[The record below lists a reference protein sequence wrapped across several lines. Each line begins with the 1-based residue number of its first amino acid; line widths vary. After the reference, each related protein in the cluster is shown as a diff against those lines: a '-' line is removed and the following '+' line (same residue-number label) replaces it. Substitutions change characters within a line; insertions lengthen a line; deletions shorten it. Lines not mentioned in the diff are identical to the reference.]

1 MYSINKDFAVAI
13 YQNIWSKAKQN
24 NNKKMIDE
32 KDIPKNLREEE
43 VRDDNVESLKIVGH
57 VENQLSSLKFFK
69 KFGCISRRRH

>member
-1 MYSINKDFAVAI
+1 
-13 YQNIWSKAKQN
+13 
-24 NNKKMIDE
+24 MIDE